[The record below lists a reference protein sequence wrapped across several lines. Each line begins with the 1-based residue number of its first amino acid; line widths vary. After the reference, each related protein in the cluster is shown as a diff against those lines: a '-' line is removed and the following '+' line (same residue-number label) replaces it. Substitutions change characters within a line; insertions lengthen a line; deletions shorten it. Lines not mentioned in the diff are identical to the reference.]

1 MYRPAWSENGT
12 ATRASYDPEEVGL
25 IEVESSRELLLLV
38 WAAGA
43 RIALPVS
50 QVREIHK
57 DVKISTVPGSPP
69 VLHGVAN
76 IRGAIVTV
84 LDLGIA
90 LMAQNDTP
98 DSEYEIFPKA
108 TNTGRGSQGSSVV
121 LLEYGSHVYGIRVD
135 EVSTVL
141 TRDEAPIV
149 PSTLGS
155 VMGIPCFGSD
165 LTGGIVA
172 ASGLDIP
179 MLDVGA
185 LCTQYL
191 ILTE

>member
-1 MYRPAWSENGT
+1 MTRPAC
-12 ATRASYDPEEVGL
+12 DPEEVGL
-25 IEVESSRELLLLV
+25 TEIESSRELLLLV
-38 WAAGA
+38 WAAGD
-43 RIALPVS
+43 RIALPVA

-69 VLHGVAN
+69 VLHGIAN

-90 LMAQNDTP
+90 LGAQNDTP
-98 DSEYEIFPKA
+98 DSEYEIFPKVA
-108 TNTGRGSQGSSVV
+108 NTERGSQGCSVV

-135 EVSTVL
+135 EVSTVVA
-141 TRDEAPIV
+141 RDEAPIV
-149 PSTLGS
+149 PSTLRS
-155 VMGIPCFGSD
+155 VMGISCFGSD
-165 LTGGIVA
+165 LTAGIVV
-172 ASGLDIP
+172 ASGFDIP
-179 MLDVGA
+179 LLDVGA